1 MMQHSLFDGPRSDY
15 MKERGMKIAES
26 NAETALGLARG
37 IAKELARHKPVVNA
51 DDVGRVLKQR
61 HGIETLG
68 PAAGSLFKSSEW
80 VFTGQWVK
88 SARISNH
95 SRMIRNWRLK

>member
-1 MMQHSLFDGPRSDY
+1 MKQHNLFDGPRSDRL
-15 MKERGMKIAES
+15 KQRGMEIAAS
-26 NAETALGLARG
+26 NAETALSLARD
-37 IAKELARHKPVVNA
+37 IAKELARYKPWVNA

-68 PAAGSLFKSSEW
+68 PASGSLFKSSEW
-80 VFTGQWVK
+80 IFTGQWVK
-88 SARISNH
+88 SERISNH